1 MLCTNL
7 DTVLGDDDQAQQ
19 HAEVG
24 QHGED
29 GQHPEVPDEG
39 QQYQDRQEG
48 KHVQSG
54 VQGGRQIRR
63 LIVMAVVCGDINSF
77 HYLRKE

>member
-1 MLCTNL
+1 MLRTNL

-48 KHVQSG
+48 KHV
-54 VQGGRQIRR
+54 
-63 LIVMAVVCGDINSF
+63 
-77 HYLRKE
+77 